1 MHAIGV
7 VGLSLALGLLIGV
20 QRGWALRNDL
30 AGSRFAGIR
39 TFGLLGLAGGVAGHV
54 RLTDAGGSV
63 IIMAAVSVLILLG
76 FIGTLIRSHNISGTT
91 SLVAM
96 LTLGC
101 GFLATTGE
109 ARLATIVA
117 AVTTLVLA
125 SRSRLHNWVK
135 QLSEAEVIAIARF
148 GLIALAIL
156 PLLPNHAYGP
166 LDAWN
171 PRQLWMVVVMVS
183 GFSFAGYAAAKRL
196 GASRGTIV
204 TAAAGAM
211 VSSTA
216 VTAALATRLRDDA
229 EVASLLIA
237 GISVASTVMFVRV
250 AILVALLVPFALP
263 SLLLL
268 LAPAALVSA
277 LATLWHL
284 RKAGAMPPS
293 APGEMPVRNPFDLGP
308 AFMLMALVMVLSLAS
323 RWVLQRFGDA
333 GLATVL
339 ALSGMVDVDSAIIT
353 MGGLPAA
360 SIDAQTAG
368 LVLAAPVMLN
378 SLVKAGAAISIAGWR
393 RGWRAALPLA
403 ASVAAGLLMLPF
415 ILFGN
420 RIVGQ

>member
-1 MHAIGV
+1 MHAIGA

-20 QRGWALRNDL
+20 QRGWALRNDPP
-30 AGSRFAGIR
+30 GSRFAGIR
-39 TFGLLGLAGGVAGHV
+39 TFGLLGLTGGVAGHIRIV
-54 RLTDAGGSV
+54 DNGISL
-63 IIMAAVSVLILLG
+63 IIMGAASALILSG
-76 FIGTLIRSHNISGTT
+76 YIGTLRRNSNISGTA

-101 GFLATTGE
+101 GFLATTEQGQ
-109 ARLATIVA
+109 LATIVA

-125 SRSRLHNWVK
+125 SRSRLHGWVK
-135 QLSEAEVIAIARF
+135 QLSETEVIAIARF

-156 PLLPNHAYGP
+156 PLLPDHAYGP

-216 VTAALATRLRDDA
+216 VTAALATRLRSDA
-229 EVASLLIA
+229 ESAPVLVA
-237 GISVASTVMFVRV
+237 GISMASTVMFLRV
-250 AILVALLVPFALP
+250 MILVGLLVPFALP
-263 SLLLL
+263 TLMMLV
-268 LAPAALVSA
+268 APAAAVSA
-277 LATLWHL
+277 LATLWNL
-284 RKAGAMPPS
+284 RAAGSIPTA
-293 APGEMPVRNPFDLGP
+293 APQELPVRNPFDLGP
-308 AFMLMALVMVLSLAS
+308 AFLLTALVMILSLAS
-323 RWVLQRFGDA
+323 RWVLHGFGDA

-353 MGGLPAA
+353 MGGLAHGSLDPQA
-360 SIDAQTAG
+360 AG

-378 SLVKAGAAISIAGWR
+378 SLVKAGVAIGIAGWH
-393 RGWRAALPLA
+393 RGWRAALPLV
-403 ASVAAGLLMLPF
+403 ASVIAGLLMLPVML
-415 ILFGN
+415 IGAT
-420 RIVGQ
+420 IAGQ